1 MSTAPSPAALLPL
14 NPADQPLIAST
25 RNVPARMSSTAEFA
39 LFVREQLLNMVGFAE
54 KHTVDF
60 VVALAKRAASA
71 SALGAALRDEA
82 GIDNGA
88 LAAAIFARVPSSGVS
103 RDVAAQQQRKVAADA
118 ARRELELNA
127 AYRTLMDD
135 IKPSTVSST
144 TPSRRSA
151 ATTVEQITA
160 TKAYRRRRQCDATAT
175 ATTTTRTRKTKR
187 NQASIAKNRKVARK
201 TPRTTMTPTD
211 QYAREQREI
220 AEFEER
226 LRERDKKRT
235 KKVTE
240 AQGSKAA
247 RAEAAS
253 PCRAR
258 RRRRRCAPIRA
269 ASARRGAPRLSREAR
284 AAAAAPACV
293 SASKT
298 RSFSSRASR

>member
-1 MSTAPSPAALLPL
+1 
-14 NPADQPLIAST
+14 
-25 RNVPARMSSTAEFA
+25 MSSTAEFA
-39 LFVREQLLNMVGFAE
+39 LFVREQLLSMVGFAE

-103 RDVAAQQQRKVAADA
+103 RDVAALQQRKVAADA

-144 TPSRRSA
+144 TPSTTSA
-151 ATTVEQITA
+151 ATTSSKSQ
-160 TKAYRRRRQCDATAT
+160 RRKRIDDDDNASDSDSDNNNKNKKDKEKSSKHSKKSKSRSKDA
-175 ATTTTRTRKTKR
+175 K
-187 NQASIAKNRKVARK
+187 
-201 TPRTTMTPTD
+201 D
-211 QYAREQREI
+211 DDDEDYQYAREQREI

-247 RAEAAS
+247 RPMPPAAPSS
-253 PCRAR
+253 PPTPTLRANTCRGCASR
-258 RRRRRCAPIRA
+258 RAAPISRS
-269 ASARRGAPRLSREAR
+269 ASRSS
-284 AAAAAPACV
+284 CV
-293 SASKT
+293 CFGSASKT